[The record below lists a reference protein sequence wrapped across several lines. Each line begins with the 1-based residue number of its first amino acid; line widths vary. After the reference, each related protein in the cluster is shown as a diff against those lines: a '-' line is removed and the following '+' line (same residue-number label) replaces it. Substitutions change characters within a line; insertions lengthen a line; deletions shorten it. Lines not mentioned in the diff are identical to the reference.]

1 MQFFLWIAHS
11 PLPMPNPYWGGA
23 LTIFHPVGAALF
35 ECLGHLTPDHISG
48 YGPGSGIGKS
58 MYFSILFDYTCTF
71 LQLSIE

>member
-1 MQFFLWIAHS
+1 MPKFFWGAPS
-11 PLPMPNPYWGGA
+11 PDP
-23 LTIFHPVGAALF
+23 TPVGAFGASIRVPSAF
-35 ECLGHLTPDHISG
+35 NWSTPDHISG